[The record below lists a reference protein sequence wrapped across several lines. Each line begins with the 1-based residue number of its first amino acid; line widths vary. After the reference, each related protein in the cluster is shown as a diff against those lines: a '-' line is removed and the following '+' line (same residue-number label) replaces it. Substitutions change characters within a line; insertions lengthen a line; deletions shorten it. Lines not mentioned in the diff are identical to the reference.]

1 MALLVAK
8 LLALVVALFLWQP
21 VAAWLPIS
29 RSTSQRIE
37 HRVVRRAITS
47 PPPPNS
53 LEFTKE
59 NVDEVNNCSMI
70 SISSFGCIVLITC
83 IYNTSVLKQVV
94 CRLCYEARELGLTVS
109 MDTHARCLN
118 KCGRT
123 SFPTAGT
130 FAWLEWSPARF
141 QCWLSWKAPV
151 VAAPLPLR
159 PCKWALKG

>member
-1 MALLVAK
+1 MALVVAK

-70 SISSFGCIVLITC
+70 SISSFGCIVLIY
-83 IYNTSVLKQVV
+83 IYL
-94 CRLCYEARELGLTVS
+94 
-109 MDTHARCLN
+109 
-118 KCGRT
+118 
-123 SFPTAGT
+123 
-130 FAWLEWSPARF
+130 
-141 QCWLSWKAPV
+141 
-151 VAAPLPLR
+151 
-159 PCKWALKG
+159 